1 MSIELIPGVDFGSTE
16 MVSKDKLAA
25 WIGGVYNLTGTP
37 TAADVGADYCSVTV
51 APTLPSCVTEG
62 TLVLDS
68 TRAHMCIYTR
78 YGFVP
83 VALTAGALFSRRFS
97 ISTAGAV
104 SWYNTRGSSLGLNSS
119 AATVM
124 TSVYY
129 LANSTEFDH
138 GFGKQW
144 WGGGNLGYKPSGG
157 PGHRMHASLYPTNEM
172 PWSAVSLPASNT
184 WAVALQNT
192 PLVGFGGWRP
202 VYCTVASGST
212 FCESNQT
219 NDANAGPISIGGV
232 LGVGSSLKLGRPS
245 RFGFKAAEGVSYFY
259 GYEYVNLGHVYYVS
273 DKTAWW
279 F

>member
-1 MSIELIPGVDFGSTE
+1 MSIELIPGVDFGATE
-16 MVSKDKLAA
+16 MVSRDKLAA
-25 WIGGVYNLTGTP
+25 WIGGTYNLTGTP
-37 TAADVGADYCSVTV
+37 TATDVGADYCSVTV

-62 TLVLDS
+62 TLALDS

-97 ISTAGAV
+97 ISSGGPLT
-104 SWYNTRGSSLGLNSS
+104 WYNTRGSSLGPNQT
-119 AATVM
+119 AATIM
-124 TSVYY
+124 TSAYY

-138 GFGKQW
+138 GFGRQW
-144 WGGGNLGYKPSGG
+144 WGGGNLGYFTS
-157 PGHRMHASLYPTNEM
+157 HRMHASLYPTNEL
-172 PWSAVSLPASNT
+172 PWSAVTLTESST

-202 VYCTVASGST
+202 VYCTVATGST
-212 FCESNQT
+212 FGESNQT
-219 NDANAGPISIGGV
+219 NDGNADPISIGGG
-232 LGVGSSLKLGRPS
+232 LYVGSSIKLGRPS
-245 RFGFKAAEGVSYFY
+245 RFGFKAAEGFAFFY
-259 GYEYVNLGHVYYVS
+259 GYEYVNLGSVRYVS